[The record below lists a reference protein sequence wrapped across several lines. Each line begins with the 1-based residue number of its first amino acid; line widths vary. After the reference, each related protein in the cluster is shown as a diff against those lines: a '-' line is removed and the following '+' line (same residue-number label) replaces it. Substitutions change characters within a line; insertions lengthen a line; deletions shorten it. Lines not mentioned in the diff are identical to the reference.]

1 MATYAELE
9 ELRGDSALFE
19 RVRVATWVAAETVRT
34 EAPATANHIERLVW
48 AKDVFER
55 PDIRAK
61 QMFFAVLAANKAI
74 TKTAIEGAADAAL
87 QTAVDAAVDLF
98 AV

>member
-1 MATYAELE
+1 MATYLELE
-9 ELRGDSALFE
+9 GLRTDDALFT
-19 RVRVATWVAAETVRT
+19 RVRVATWIAAETVRT
-34 EAPATANHIERLVW
+34 EPGGIPNHTERLVW

-55 PDIRAK
+55 PDIRAH
-61 QMFFAVLAANKAI
+61 QMFFAVLAANKDNTQAQ
-74 TKTAIEGAADAAL
+74 IEGATDAAI